1 MKTKMTAKMGG
12 TMFITIW
19 YIGIVVGLVGR
30 QGWRLSML
38 RMLLEIKV
46 PRRHMMWLRMARSDT
61 VITQLVLWSNLHVV
75 YV

>member
-1 MKTKMTAKMGG
+1 
-12 TMFITIW
+12 
-19 YIGIVVGLVGR
+19 
-30 QGWRLSML
+30 ML